1 MRRILPRAILLAFSI
16 ILFSGTERQ
25 IFLTD
30 KSIPLTEKL
39 EVFFPSS
46 PAPAELELIQHL
58 ELKSINHPR
67 VKFYLNYFT
76 GAGRRTFQ
84 VWLKRSGLYQD
95 FIQARLREHQ
105 LPESLFYLAMIES
118 GLNPYARSRRGAGGI
133 WQFMPHTARRY
144 GLRVDFW
151 VDERRDPEKSTLCA
165 IAYLKDL
172 YYRFGSW
179 ALALASYNAGEG
191 KVSKIIERYDTDD
204 YWELIQYPGLKK
216 ETRDFLPKMISAC
229 IIAENPTA
237 FGFSPPQKN
246 PLRYEKVV
254 VSSPVDLRQV
264 AKFTGVSLSELKRL
278 NPALLRGITPPDS
291 KYELN
296 LPVGTAKKFL
306 LAYKNLPRE
315 KLLTYFTYRVRE
327 GDTLWEICTRSGANL
342 REVRELNHI
351 YNPKSLRPG
360 RVLIIPV
367 PRSRAKSRPAPK
379 PIAKQKLSSP
389 PKGTVLVKY
398 RVRSGDTLWEI
409 ARGAGVS
416 VSELRK
422 WNHYRTRLQ
431 LGEELVLY
439 LTPKQRKEFFRWQ
452 RQRNKIARKEEK
464 KVKRTYYVRKGD
476 TLWEIARKYQVS
488 PEELM
493 SWNQLKHSSVI
504 RPGDQLILFLP
515 SNSGKQ

>member
-1 MRRILPRAILLAFSI
+1 MRKIIPQAVLLGLCLV
-16 ILFSGTERQ
+16 LFSGSAKKFRVN
-25 IFLTD
+25 D
-30 KSIPLTEKL
+30 KSIPLEEKL
-39 EVFFPSS
+39 GLFFPS
-46 PAPAELELIQHL
+46 AHQPAELELIQHL

-76 GAGRRTFQ
+76 GAGRRSFQ
-84 VWLKRSGLYQD
+84 VWLNRAGVYQD
-95 FIQARLREHQ
+95 FIQSRLREHQ

-191 KVSKIIERYDTDD
+191 KISRIIEKYETDD
-204 YWELIQYPGLKK
+204 YWELIQYPGLKN

-229 IIAENPTA
+229 IIAENPGA
-237 FGFSPPQKN
+237 FGFSPPEKN
-246 PLRYEKVV
+246 PLCYEKVV

-264 AKFTGVSLSELKRL
+264 AKFTGVSLSKLKRL

-327 GDTLWEICTRSGANL
+327 GDTLWEICSRSGANL

-351 YNPKSLRPG
+351 YNPRSLRPG

-367 PRSRAKSRPAPK
+367 PRSRAKKRPASK
-379 PIAKQKLSSP
+379 PVAKRKTFSP
-389 PKGTVLVKY
+389 PPGRILVKY
-398 RVRSGDTLWEI
+398 QVRSGDTLWEI
-409 ARGAGVS
+409 AQHAGVS
-416 VSELRK
+416 VSELKR

-439 LTPKQRKEFFRWQ
+439 LTPEQKQNFSHWQ
-452 RQRNKIARKEEK
+452 RQRNKLAWKEEQ

-476 TLWEIARKYQVS
+476 TLWEIAQRYQVS

-493 SWNQLKHSSVI
+493 RWNQLSHSSVI
-504 RPGDQLILFLP
+504 RPGDRLILLLP
-515 SNSGKQ
+515 SNSSGK